1 MKKGLLSLLFMASSL
16 FALSGEDVYTQ
27 HCASCHTKDM
37 MIDMG
42 GMMEWRNKM
51 QNSTKEEKQTMRQNM
66 MKEMQDSDMK
76 APAMPMISMRIKHMT
91 DSKEEFV
98 NFVKDYI
105 QNPSQKKG
113 YCMPMAY
120 KRFGV
125 MPPVGKGLSE
135 EARELVALWL
145 YDNFEGSWKDSMG
158 GMLCEDKNTYM
169 KCGSGKCGGQSKNG
183 MRCGSGKCGSN

>member
-1 MKKGLLSLLFMASSL
+1 MKKSFVSLLLIVSSL
-16 FALSGEDVYTQ
+16 FALSGEEVYTQ

-37 MIDMG
+37 MMNMG
-42 GMMEWRNKM
+42 GMMEWRKKM
-51 QNSTKEEKQTMRQNM
+51 QNSTKEEKQTMRQKM
-66 MKEMQDSDMK
+66 MKEMQDNDTK

-98 NFVKDYI
+98 AFVKDYI
-105 QNPSQKKG
+105 QNPSQEKG

-125 MPPVGKGLSE
+125 MPPVGKGMSE
-135 EARELVALWL
+135 EERELVAQWL
-145 YDNFEGSWKDSMG
+145 YDSFEGSWKDSMG
-158 GMLCEDKNTYM
+158 GMMCENKNM
-169 KCGSGKCGGQSKNG
+169 KCGSGKCGGANKNG

>member
-1 MKKGLLSLLFMASSL
+1 MKKGLISLLFIASSL
-16 FALSGEDVYTQ
+16 FAISGEDVYTQ

-37 MIDMG
+37 MMDMG
-42 GMMEWRNKM
+42 GMMQWREKM
-51 QNSTKEEKQTMRQNM
+51 QSATKEERQTMRQKM
-66 MKEMQDSDMK
+66 MGEMESSDMK

-98 NFVKDYI
+98 AFVKDYI
-105 QNPSQKKG
+105 QNPSKEKG

-125 MPPVGKGLSE
+125 MPAVGKGMSE
-135 EARELVALWL
+135 KERELVSQWL

-158 GMLCEDKNTYM
+158 GMMCENKNM
-169 KCGSGKCGGQSKNG
+169 MNGSGKCGGQGNNS

>member
-1 MKKGLLSLLFMASSL
+1 MKKGLISLLFIASSL
-16 FALSGEDVYTQ
+16 FAISGEDVYTQ

-37 MIDMG
+37 MMDMG
-42 GMMEWRNKM
+42 GMMQWREKM
-51 QNSTKEEKQTMRQNM
+51 QSATKEERQTMRQKM
-66 MKEMQDSDMK
+66 MGEMESSDMK

-98 NFVKDYI
+98 AFVKDYI
-105 QNPSQKKG
+105 QNPSKEKG

-125 MPPVGKGLSE
+125 MPAVGKGMSE
-135 EARELVALWL
+135 KERELVSQWL

-158 GMLCEDKNTYM
+158 GMMCENKNM
-169 KCGSGKCGGQSKNG
+169 MNGSGKCGGQGHNS

>member
-1 MKKGLLSLLFMASSL
+1 MKKSLVSLLLVVSSL
-16 FALSGEDVYTQ
+16 FALSGEEVYTQ

-37 MIDMG
+37 MMDMG
-42 GMMEWRNKM
+42 GMMQWREKM
-51 QNSTKEEKQTMRQNM
+51 KGATKEERQTMRQKM
-66 MKEMQDSDMK
+66 MNEMQKGDMK

-91 DSKEEFV
+91 DTKEEFV

-105 QNPSQKKG
+105 QNPSQEKG

-125 MPPVGKGLSE
+125 MPPIGKGMSE
-135 EARELVALWL
+135 EERDLVSQWL

-158 GMLCEDKNTYM
+158 GMMCEKKNM
-169 KCGSGKCGGQSKNG
+169 KCGSGKCGSKSNED
-183 MRCGSGKCGSN
+183 MRCGSGKCGSK

>member
-1 MKKGLLSLLFMASSL
+1 MKKGLISLLFIASSL
-16 FALSGEDVYTQ
+16 FAISGEDVYTQ

-37 MIDMG
+37 MMDMG
-42 GMMEWRNKM
+42 GMMQWREKM
-51 QNSTKEEKQTMRQNM
+51 QSATKEERQTMRQKM
-66 MKEMQDSDMK
+66 MGEMESSDMK

-98 NFVKDYI
+98 AFVKDYI
-105 QNPSQKKG
+105 QNPSKEKG

-125 MPPVGKGLSE
+125 MPAVGKGMSE
-135 EARELVALWL
+135 KERELVAQWL
-145 YDNFEGSWKDSMG
+145 YDNFEGSWKDSIG
-158 GMLCEDKNTYM
+158 GMMCENKNM
-169 KCGSGKCGGQSKNG
+169 MNGSGKCGGQGNNS